1 MNLSQSFF
9 ASVKKLGGAEAVLDL
24 PGVMGVPVDEHT
36 VAEFVTPSHVRSQ
49 LRAHRC
55 FLHKELELLHG
66 ETLKSIFEGQELF
79 PKPLVLTQVFTPLID
94 CISQ

>member
-1 MNLSQSFF
+1 M
-9 ASVKKLGGAEAVLDL
+9 LDF
-24 PGVMGVPVDEHT
+24 PGVMGVPLDEHT

-49 LRAHRC
+49 LRAHSC
-55 FLHKELELLHG
+55 FLHKELELLQG

-79 PKPLVLTQVFTPLID
+79 PKLLVLTQVFAPLIE